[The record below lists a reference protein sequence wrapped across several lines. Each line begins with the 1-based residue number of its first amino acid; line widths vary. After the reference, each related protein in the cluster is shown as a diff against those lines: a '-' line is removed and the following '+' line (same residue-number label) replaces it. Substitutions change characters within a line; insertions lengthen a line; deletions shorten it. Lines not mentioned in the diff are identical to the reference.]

1 MDKCFSQNPQELFAA
16 RKQRILDS
24 VALKETDRVPFSLF
38 AHFWPARYRGV
49 TYEQAMHDIDL
60 MNDCTAEVI
69 RLLQPDNYFAN
80 QVLTGFGKQLAA
92 LDYKQLEWPG
102 HGTDENATFQYVD
115 KEYMSAGEYDDYL
128 FDPTG
133 FYLHKFMPRVAGA
146 WEVFNHFPAVSGGYG
161 WKLIHLMASLGSDE
175 AGEGLQ
181 KLHEA
186 GREVNSAV
194 LSVIQ
199 FWQKMNEEGYPL
211 GAAGRITAPFDM
223 FADYLRGS
231 KGAMLDMYRNP
242 DKLLEA
248 MDKTIILLM
257 RDVEK
262 GPQAFDCP
270 FVFIPLHWGLD
281 GFMSPDQFNTFYW
294 PQLRSIIHQL
304 IERDLIPFVLWE
316 GDCASRLEFIGNIPP
331 GKAMYMFEK
340 TDMELAK
347 DVLGDVVCLNGNV
360 PPSLLNTGTPDDV
373 DAYCKNLITKV
384 GKGGGLV
391 LNGGIG
397 IPDEAK
403 TDNVVAMARSVHK
416 YAN

>member
-146 WEVFNHFPAVSGGYG
+146 WEVLNHFPAVSGGYG

-194 LSVIQ
+194 MSVIQ

-211 GAAGRITAPFDM
+211 GAAVSSQYRHARCRRCILQESDNQGRQGRRPGAQRWHRHSR
-223 FADYLRGS
+223 RG
-231 KGAMLDMYRNP
+231 
-242 DKLLEA
+242 
-248 MDKTIILLM
+248 
-257 RDVEK
+257 
-262 GPQAFDCP
+262 Q
-270 FVFIPLHWGLD
+270 
-281 GFMSPDQFNTFYW
+281 
-294 PQLRSIIHQL
+294 
-304 IERDLIPFVLWE
+304 
-316 GDCASRLEFIGNIPP
+316 
-331 GKAMYMFEK
+331 
-340 TDMELAK
+340 
-347 DVLGDVVCLNGNV
+347 NG
-360 PPSLLNTGTPDDV
+360 
-373 DAYCKNLITKV
+373 
-384 GKGGGLV
+384 
-391 LNGGIG
+391 
-397 IPDEAK
+397 
-403 TDNVVAMARSVHK
+403 
-416 YAN
+416 